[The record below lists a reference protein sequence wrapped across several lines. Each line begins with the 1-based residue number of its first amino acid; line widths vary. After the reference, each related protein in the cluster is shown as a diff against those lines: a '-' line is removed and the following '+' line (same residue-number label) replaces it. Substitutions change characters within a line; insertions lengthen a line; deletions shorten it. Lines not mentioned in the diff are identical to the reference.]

1 MRPEKKG
8 QVIGGAIGLVIG
20 AVIAYMIWGFNSP
33 GGILIIFGFAIGGM
47 IGWQHAGLSIR
58 KGKARKATARRK

>member
-1 MRPEKKG
+1 MKPEKKG

-33 GGILIIFGFAIGGM
+33 GGILILFGFGVGGV
-47 IGWQHAGLSIR
+47 IGWQIGLKKQGTDTSEADSD
-58 KGKARKATARRK
+58 GP